1 MVAAE
6 CNNEPMENVTI
17 KRRRPRNHATTKLT
31 LENMVFTQSQIGC
44 VSTEMNKCVKKAT
57 LTAVQNRLKTT

>member
-1 MVAAE
+1 MVAAK
-6 CNNEPMENVTI
+6 CNNKPMENVTI
-17 KRRRPRNHATTKLT
+17 KQHPHNHATTKLT